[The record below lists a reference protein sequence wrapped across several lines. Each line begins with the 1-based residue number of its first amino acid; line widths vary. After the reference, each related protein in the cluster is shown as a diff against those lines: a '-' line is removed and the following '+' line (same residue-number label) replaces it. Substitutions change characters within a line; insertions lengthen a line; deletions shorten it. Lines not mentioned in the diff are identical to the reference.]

1 MTQIRC
7 PNCGMIDQVELE
19 GSYLVTCGRCDQ
31 KFTAV
36 IVRARPLPQ
45 VEVVC
50 PQCAS
55 TQQLRLS
62 LQNQPK
68 GGVRP
73 VWSPVYLSLQQLD
86 LCGSSSPTGKPAKK
100 PLDASSGSTPYF

>member
-19 GSYLVTCGRCDQ
+19 GSYLVTCGRCNQ

-62 LQNQPK
+62 SK
-68 GGVRP
+68 T
-73 VWSPVYLSLQQLD
+73 SLKVE
-86 LCGSSSPTGKPAKK
+86 CGQCGHQFTFHSSS
-100 PLDASSGSTPYF
+100 